1 MIYDTI
7 KNLKNYS
14 ALNPAFEAIAK
25 FIEEND
31 MKTLEK
37 EVEEARY
44 EYRQLSE
51 MVCEESDARIQIH
64 GSVYPGTKV
73 EIGDAQLFIREK
85 NDHCQYVKR
94 GVDVV
99 REVL

>member
-1 MIYDTI
+1 
-7 KNLKNYS
+7 
-14 ALNPAFEAIAK
+14 
-25 FIEEND
+25 

-85 NDHCQYVKR
+85 NDHCQYVKQ

-99 REVL
+99 RAVL